1 MQLGV
6 DDTFADLH
14 TPGFTKQTSFP
25 SFSSIIMTNL
35 AKIPKDDATVELRI
49 DPLFTGVVH
58 GHSHD
63 ISEGCTL
70 KGICVLH
77 VQRPIHTRKL
87 VISLEGRCKVN
98 VRSTTSMATPAPEG
112 IECRSLINKVQ
123 NIDCEYFDH
132 GEYTYPFEFELPA
145 TLPASFRGK
154 NGYIRY
160 RLEAVL
166 HRRRRSTMMHRLVR
180 VSRDICIRRCLLND
194 AMQHSVY
201 DTIHGHEHSDK
212 VSYSANA
219 PTMVYREGGLVP
231 LTLTIDLA
239 HPGTQIVRSVTC
251 ALRERIHYQTTGQ
264 QSLTCQSVSKT
275 DDLFPLGWSTFYP
288 SDNPKYDPNH
298 KHEYNAVFRICPR
311 VNADINTRLI
321 RITHALVVNIMIQQD
336 NEDHQ
341 ASTAPSSPQLDSSS
355 TTHSTSMSAP
365 SSPPSASKNQGMT
378 RSSSTS
384 SLLSLPED
392 LVKEAASALSSIKR
406 RNSHSSL
413 SHDQQS
419 KKVYSCTLECPLI
432 VTCREHYWEGDRPHP
447 PAYQDTEA
455 PPSYGLA
462 VEQLP
467 PVPCY
472 D

>member
-1 MQLGV
+1 MT
-6 DDTFADLH
+6 TF
-14 TPGFTKQTSFP
+14 
-25 SFSSIIMTNL
+25 
-35 AKIPKDDATVELRI
+35 AKIPKDTNDVTIELRI

-63 ISEGCTL
+63 VSEGCTL

-77 VQRPIHTRKL
+77 VHRPIHTRKL
-87 VISLEGRCKVN
+87 VISLEGRCKIN
-98 VRSTTSMATPAPEG
+98 VRSTTSMATPSPEG
-112 IECRSLINKVQ
+112 IECRSLINKIKNV
-123 NIDCEYFDH
+123 DCEYFDH
-132 GEYTYPFEFELPA
+132 GEYAYPFEFELPA

-166 HRRRRSTMMHRLVR
+166 HRRRRSSVMHRLVR
-180 VSRDICIRRCLLND
+180 VSRDICIRRCLLSD

-212 VSYSANA
+212 LSYSANA

-231 LTLTIDLA
+231 LTLTIELT

-251 ALRERIHYQTTGQ
+251 ALRERILYQTTGQ

-288 SDNPKYDPNH
+288 SENPKYNPNH

-321 RITHALVVNIMIQQD
+321 RVTHALVVNIMVQQD
-336 NEDHQ
+336 NNEHLP
-341 ASTAPSSPQLDSSS
+341 STAPPSPHQLDSD
-355 TTHSTSMSAP
+355 TLSASAQP
-365 SSPPSASKNQGMT
+365 LPSPPSTPQNHGLI
-378 RSSSTS
+378 RSSSSS
-384 SLLSLPED
+384 SLRSLSED
-392 LVKEAASALSSIKR
+392 LVKEAASALSSITR

-419 KKVYSCTLECPLI
+419 KKMYSCTLECPLI
-432 VTCREHYWEGDRPHP
+432 VTCREHYWEGERPHP

>member
-1 MQLGV
+1 
-6 DDTFADLH
+6 
-14 TPGFTKQTSFP
+14 
-25 SFSSIIMTNL
+25 MTNL
-35 AKIPKDDATVELRI
+35 AKIPKDTNDVTVELRI

-77 VQRPIHTRKL
+77 VHRPIHTRKL
-87 VISLEGRCKVN
+87 VISLEGRCKIN
-98 VRSTTSMATPAPEG
+98 VRSSTSMAAPSPEG
-112 IECRSLINKVQ
+112 VECRSLINKYK
-123 NIDCEYFDH
+123 NIDCEYFDI
-132 GEYTYPFEFELPA
+132 GEYVHPFEFELPA

-154 NGYIRY
+154 HGYILY

-166 HRRRRSTMMHRLVR
+166 HRRRRSTVMHRLVR

-201 DTIHGHEHSDK
+201 DTIRGDEHTDK
-212 VSYSANA
+212 LTYSANA

-231 LTLTIDLA
+231 LTLTIDLT
-239 HPGTQIVRSVTC
+239 HPGTQVVRSVTC
-251 ALRERIHYQTTGQ
+251 ALRERILFQTTGQ

-288 SDNPKYDPNH
+288 SDNPKYNPNH

-321 RITHALVVNIMIQQD
+321 RITHALVVNILVQQD
-336 NEDHQ
+336 NIDHIS
-341 ASTAPSSPQLDSSS
+341 STTPSSPHLDSSC
-355 TTHSTSMSAP
+355 THTLSSSAEP
-365 SSPPSASKNQGMT
+365 PPSPPSTPQKPSLI
-378 RSSSTS
+378 RSSSS
-384 SLLSLPED
+384 SSIRSLSED
-392 LVKEAASALSSIKR
+392 LVKEAASALSSITR

-413 SHDQQS
+413 NHDQS
-419 KKVYSCTLECPLI
+419 KKMYSCTLECPLI
-432 VTCREHYWEGDRPHP
+432 ITCREHYWEGERPHP